1 VQLARGILSAH
12 PTVGLFGKLPAQ
24 GDFFRLHVADPAAQ
38 LLVAWLQEA
47 IEPVYRARLPLPAG
61 PVRFLFRAPPAESAL
76 AGVMVASVDRVGRAF
91 PLCGFAPLPA
101 RALAGS
107 FPALPAALGPFLDE
121 VEALLGVASGF
132 EGEALAARARD
143 LAAPG
148 VDELVAATELSRRAA
163 AAEPA
168 SALAQ
173 RLFGDLPQGA
183 AAYALTTLD
192 AATRPV
198 RSREPARAALALDC
212 PAQQDVDRWAWL
224 ELVRRCLAWTAP
236 PPFFWTAGEAGRLVV
251 SLGAAGPAVLVH
263 LCDPGR
269 PGPKVWPLRTT
280 QPAAIDAALRSAPAA
295 ALGVLDGGG
304 SVEALVAAAA
314 QA

>member
-1 VQLARGILSAH
+1 VSAH
-12 PTVGLFGKLPAQ
+12 PIVGLFGKLPAQ

-61 PVRFLFRAPPAESAL
+61 PVRFLFRAPPAETAL
-76 AGVMVASVDRVGRAF
+76 VGTMVASVDRVGRAF

-101 RALAGS
+101 RSLSAS
-107 FPALPAALGPFLDE
+107 FPALPAALGPFLDD
-121 VEALLGVASGF
+121 VEALLGAAAALD
-132 EGEALAARARD
+132 GEALAARARD

-148 VDELVAATELSRRAA
+148 VEDLAAAADLARRAA
-163 AAEPA
+163 AAESA
-168 SALAQ
+168 SALEQ
-173 RLFGDLPQGA
+173 RLFGDLPPGA
-183 AAYALTTLD
+183 AVYALTTLD

-224 ELVRRCLAWTAP
+224 ELVRRSLAWSVP
-236 PPFFWTAGEAGRLVV
+236 PPFFWTAGEVGRIVV
-251 SLGAAGPAVLVH
+251 SLGAAGPATLVH
-263 LCDPGR
+263 LCDPGH

-280 QPAAIDAALRSAPAA
+280 QAAAIDAARRSVPSA
-295 ALGVLDGGG
+295 ALGILDGGG

>member
-1 VQLARGILSAH
+1 
-12 PTVGLFGKLPAQ
+12 
-24 GDFFRLHVADPAAQ
+24 
-38 LLVAWLQEA
+38 
-47 IEPVYRARLPLPAG
+47 
-61 PVRFLFRAPPAESAL
+61 
-76 AGVMVASVDRVGRAF
+76 MVASADRVGRAF

-107 FPALPAALGPFLDE
+107 FPALPVALRPFLDE
-121 VEALLGVASGF
+121 VEALLEAAPGLDG
-132 EGEALAARARD
+132 EGLAARARD

-148 VDELVAATELSRRAA
+148 VDELVAAAELSRRAA

-173 RLFGDLPQGA
+173 RLFGDLPPGA

-192 AATRPV
+192 AATRPL

-224 ELVRRCLAWTAP
+224 ELVRRCLAWRVP
-236 PPFFWTAGEAGRLVV
+236 PPFFWTAGAEGRIVV
-251 SLGAAGPAVLVH
+251 SLGAAGPATLVH
-263 LCDPGR
+263 LCDPGH

-280 QPAAIDAALRSAPAA
+280 QPAAIDAARRSVPSE

-314 QA
+314 QS

>member
-1 VQLARGILSAH
+1 MSVH
-12 PTVGLFGKLPAQ
+12 PTIGVFGKLPAQ

-47 IEPVYRARLPLPAG
+47 IEPVYRARLPLPAV
-61 PVRFLFRAPPAESAL
+61 PVRFLFCAPPAESAL

-107 FPALPAALGPFLDE
+107 YPSLPAALRPFLDE
-121 VEALLGVASGF
+121 LEALLGAASTLD
-132 EGEALAARARD
+132 GEALAARASGI
-143 LAAPG
+143 AAPG
-148 VDELVAATELSRRAA
+148 VEAVVAAADLTRHAA

-173 RLFGDLPQGA
+173 RLFGDLPPGA
-183 AAYALTTLD
+183 AAYALTTIA

-224 ELVRRCLAWTAP
+224 ELVRRCLAWTVP
-236 PPFFWTAGEAGRLVV
+236 PPFFWTAGEAGRMLV
-251 SLGAAGPAVLVH
+251 SLGAAGPAALVH
-263 LCDPGR
+263 LCDPSR
-269 PGPKVWPLRTT
+269 PGPKVWPLRTA
-280 QPAAIDAALRSAPAA
+280 QPTAIDAARRSAQSE

-314 QA
+314 QR